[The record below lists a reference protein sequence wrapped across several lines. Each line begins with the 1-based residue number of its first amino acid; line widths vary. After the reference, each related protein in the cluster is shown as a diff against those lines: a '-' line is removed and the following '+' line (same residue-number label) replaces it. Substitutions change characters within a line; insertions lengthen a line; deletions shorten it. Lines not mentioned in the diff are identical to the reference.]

1 MQYKRILLIL
11 IVMIFMT
18 GTLSAEAATTG
29 KAVAL
34 EPWTNEIVDDIANVT
49 VGTHVSIAHSERDGR
64 AYISYY
70 DSTNQTLKL
79 AYQVSP
85 GTGNCPDNSNWRCST
100 LYNGPNDVGRFSSID
115 VVDAS
120 VNLITAIQG
129 ELNAA
134 PPHQDYTKI
143 GISFYDATDGA
154 LKFALYKCVS
164 AQLYPDCG
172 WNITTVD
179 DDSSPLF
186 GANIGQNSSFK
197 FGTDAVP
204 IIYYHEGTGITN
216 TGRVKRAYL
225 PTGGTFSGHCGTGWT
240 CEVVAQSTSSPDY
253 GTHISADGSRIVFY
267 DLVNTR
273 LMMAKSVGVDTANCG
288 LMNRWDCSE
297 IDNNGIV
304 GKFASLYYDGVH
316 HMQIAYYDASNG
328 KVKYAIE
335 TSGVGTGC
343 TNNKFNCF
351 AVDTIGTTTLS
362 KNIGI
367 SLTLDAQSQPVIA
380 YQDFHEDMAPARL
393 KLARPSTAYGE
404 LVGNCGAVPPGYL
417 FQYFQCSVLDW
428 GGQYQNEADYAAV
441 SVSPAGL
448 ATVAYYEIFESAQDV
463 FEGRLKVA
471 QQHFGI
477 YLPLI
482 NK

>member
-1 MQYKRILLIL
+1 MHYKRILLIL

-18 GTLSAEAATTG
+18 GTLSAEAMTTG
-29 KAVAL
+29 KSAAL
-34 EPWTNEIVDDIANVT
+34 EPWTNEVVDKIP
-49 VGTHVSIAHSERDGR
+49 VGYVGADVSIAHSERDGR

-70 DSTNQTLKL
+70 DSTNHALKL

-85 GTGNCPDNSNWRCST
+85 GTGNCPDNSNWKCST
-100 LYNGPNDVGRFSSID
+100 VDSGPHYVGRFSSID
-115 VVDAS
+115 VVDTS
-120 VNLITAIQG
+120 VNLITSIQG

-134 PPHQDYTKI
+134 PPHHDYTKI
-143 GISFYDATDGA
+143 GISYYDATDGA

-186 GANIGQNSSFK
+186 GDNIGQYSSFK

-204 IIYYHEGTGITN
+204 IIYYHAAENLSNVGL
-216 TGRVKRAYL
+216 VKYAYL
-225 PTGGTFSGHCGTGWT
+225 PTSGTFSGHCGTGWT
-240 CEVVAQSTSSPDY
+240 CEVVARSTSSSAY
-253 GTHISADGSRIVFY
+253 GTHISADGGRVVFY
-267 DLVNTR
+267 DPTNKELVWAYSTGSIMSTSCGLVNYWGCD
-273 LMMAKSVGVDTANCG
+273 V
-288 LMNRWDCSE
+288 
-297 IDNNGIV
+297 IDSNGDV
-304 GKFASLYYDGVH
+304 GKFASLHYDAAH
-316 HMQIAYYDASNG
+316 PMQVAYYDATNG
-328 KVKYAIE
+328 KVKYAIV
-335 TSGVGTGC
+335 TSGTGNC
-343 TNNKFNCF
+343 TNTKFNCF
-351 AVDTIGTTTLS
+351 AVDTIGTTTLD

-367 SLTLDAQSQPVIA
+367 SLTLDAQGQPVIA
-380 YQDFHEDMAPARL
+380 YQDFLEDLAPAKL

-417 FQYFQCSVLDW
+417 FLYWQCRQLDS
-428 GGQYQNEADYAAV
+428 GINNFVNVADYAAV

-448 ATVAYYEIFESAQDV
+448 ATVAYYETDDYTY
-463 FEGRLKVA
+463 EGRLKVA

-482 NK
+482 SK

>member
-1 MQYKRILLIL
+1 MHYKRILLIL

-29 KAVAL
+29 KAAAL
-34 EPWTNEIVDDIANVT
+34 EPWTNEVVDKIPGGY
-49 VGTHVSIAHSERDGR
+49 VGADVSIAHSERDGS

-85 GTGNCPDNSNWRCST
+85 GTGNCPNNSNWKCST
-100 LYNGPNDVGRFSSID
+100 VDFGPHDVGRFSSID
-115 VVDAS
+115 VVDTS

-134 PPHQDYTKI
+134 PPHHDYTKI
-143 GISFYDATDGA
+143 GISYYDATDRA

-172 WNITTVD
+172 WNITEVD
-179 DDSSPLF
+179 DDT
-186 GANIGQNSSFK
+186 ANWLPDDIGKYSSFN

-204 IIYYHEGTGITN
+204 IIYYHAVEIIPTIAGL
-216 TGRVKRAYL
+216 VKRAYL
-225 PTGGTFSGHCGTGWT
+225 PTGGTFSGACETGWT
-240 CEVVAQSTSSPDY
+240 CEVVAQSTSSAY
-253 GTHISADGSRIVFY
+253 GTYISADGSRVVFY
-267 DLVNTR
+267 DSVNTQ
-273 LMMAKSVGVDTANCG
+273 LMMAVSTGSIMSNSCG
-288 LMNRWDCSE
+288 LSNYWGCS
-297 IDNNGIV
+297 IVDSDGSV

-316 HMQIAYYDASNG
+316 PMQVAYYDATNG
-328 KVKYAIE
+328 KVKYAISV
-335 TSGVGTGC
+335 TSGTGNC
-343 TNNKFNCF
+343 TNDSFNCF
-351 AVDTIGTTTLS
+351 AVDTIGTTTLG

-367 SLTLDAQSQPVIA
+367 SLTLDAQGQPVIA
-380 YQDFHEDMAPARL
+380 YQDFLEDLAPAKL

-404 LVGNCGAVPPGYL
+404 MIGNCGAVPPGYL
-417 FQYFQCSVLDW
+417 FLYWQCRQLDS
-428 GGQYQNEADYAAV
+428 GINTYVNLADYAAV

-448 ATVAYYEIFESAQDV
+448 ATVAYYETDDYYS
-463 FEGRLKVA
+463 EGRLKVA

-482 NK
+482 SK

>member
-154 LKFALYKCVS
+154 LKFALYKCVP

-186 GANIGQNSSFK
+186 GATIGQNSSFK

-240 CEVVAQSTSSPDY
+240 CEVVAQSTSSSAY
-253 GTHISADGSRIVFY
+253 GTHISADGGRVVFY
-267 DLVNTR
+267 DPHNMELVWAYSTGSIMSSSCGLVNYWGCD
-273 LMMAKSVGVDTANCG
+273 V
-288 LMNRWDCSE
+288 
-297 IDNNGIV
+297 IDSNGDV
-304 GKFASLYYDGVH
+304 GKFASIHYDGVH
-316 HMQIAYYDASNG
+316 PMRVAYYDATNG
-328 KVKYAIE
+328 TVKYAVVTSE
-335 TSGVGTGC
+335 TGNC
-343 TNNKFNCF
+343 TNDSFNCF

-367 SLTLDAQSQPVIA
+367 SLSLDAQGQPIIA

-393 KLARPSTAYGE
+393 KLARPAHVYGE
-404 LVGNCGAVPPGYL
+404 MVGNCGGTNPDYL
-417 FQYFQCSVLDW
+417 FTYWQCRLLD
-428 GGQYQNEADYAAV
+428 GGNEYLDEADYAAV

-448 ATVAYYEIFESAQDV
+448 ATVAYYETDNYYD
-463 FEGRLKVA
+463 EGRLKVA